1 MNELIPTADVLPAA
15 PWIFRALQ
23 ALVFPIHLLFMNMLL
38 GCAGVALYAG
48 MKGAGPRR
56 HLAHSLAR
64 ALPVLMAIA
73 ANFGVAALLFVQLL
87 WGPFLYTSSILSAV
101 FWVSVIVLLIIAYY
115 ALYLYDFRFER
126 LGRLRQVI
134 IFSATVIFLVIPFIF
149 TNNMTLMLNPQ
160 AWGQYFENS
169 AGILVNWGDPTLI
182 PRYLHFILGSFAV
195 GGLFVALYIRYRG
208 RHDFFVE
215 EEGVRIGMAW
225 FSWLTLVQVIDGMV
239 FLVLLPAP
247 VQRLL
252 LGGSP
257 HGTGVFLLGFVLA
270 VLALVA
276 GFRGRVTLA
285 AVVVVPLVFV
295 MSEVRAVVRSG
306 YLAPHFSLEMVPV
319 STQLSP
325 LAMFLVVLVLGAAVI
340 SWLLWRCAQALRF
353 GR

>member
-1 MNELIPTADVLPAA
+1 
-15 PWIFRALQ
+15 
-23 ALVFPIHLLFMNMLL
+23 
-38 GCAGVALYAG
+38 
-48 MKGAGPRR
+48 
-56 HLAHSLAR
+56 
-64 ALPVLMAIA
+64 
-73 ANFGVAALLFVQLL
+73 
-87 WGPFLYTSSILSAV
+87 
-101 FWVSVIVLLIIAYY
+101 
-115 ALYLYDFRFER
+115 
-126 LGRLRQVI
+126 
-134 IFSATVIFLVIPFIF
+134 
-149 TNNMTLMLNPQ
+149 
-160 AWGQYFENS
+160 
-169 AGILVNWGDPTLI
+169 
-182 PRYLHFILGSFAV
+182 
-195 GGLFVALYIRYRG
+195 LFVALYIRYRG

-306 YLAPHFSLEMVPV
+306 YLVPHFNLEMMPV

-325 LAMFLVVLVLGAAVI
+325 LAMFLAVLVLGVAVM